1 MAAITRL
8 AWRNLGRNRRRTV
21 ITGVALAVGV
31 SLSVAGYGLM
41 DGMSAELV
49 RALTRYDLGHIQ
61 IHNKEFPKNHKLE
74 YSLDDYQSL
83 LEETRRVDG
92 IRAAS
97 PRVYAYALVSRGGK
111 SAGAELIGV
120 DPATEPLVTTLDRE
134 LVDGSYLDA
143 EPTPWPRGRALTDEE
158 QQQDEDLTEEA
169 LEDALDEIDALG
181 SLDEEGS
188 TGERDA
194 SDESTAA
201 ETPDDHEKAGAPF
214 EGDLTRRLAETI
226 SPPPQ
231 RPPRVYVGVTLA
243 RILGAK
249 VGDRIHATGQTVDGL
264 TEQVFFEVAGI
275 FRTGTALFDRGRI
288 YTHIADLQ
296 RFNHMKAQV
305 HEIAAVAESP
315 DMATGLAEKLRE
327 RVHDDRDLIRSWSEI
342 RPDIEQM
349 IELNDM
355 MMAVMIFIIFIVAT
369 LGVVN
374 TMLMAVFERT
384 RELGMLKA
392 IGMSGRRVVALIV
405 TETILLVLAASAL
418 GTAIGFG
425 LDLYMVEYGVDLSA
439 LTGGVSMGGVGLNP
453 VIHGAVTVQ
462 GLVMPTLVLSIT
474 CLVASLYP
482 AVRAAR
488 LAPAVGM
495 RET

>member
-1 MAAITRL
+1 MAAITQL

-21 ITGVALAVGV
+21 ITSIALAVGV

-61 IHNKEFPKNHKLE
+61 LHNKEYPKNHKLE
-74 YSLDDYQSL
+74 YTIDDAATLLD
-83 LEETRRVDG
+83 EVRKVDG
-92 IRAAS
+92 IQAAS
-97 PRVYAYALVSRGGK
+97 PRVYDNALVSRGSK
-111 SAGAELIGV
+111 SAGAQLIGV
-120 DPATEPLVTTLDRE
+120 DPTTEPKVTTLDRA
-134 LVDGSYLDA
+134 LVDGRYLDA
-143 EPTPWPRGRALTDEE
+143 EPTPWPRGRKLTEAEQHEDE
-158 QQQDEDLTEEA
+158 QLTEEA
-169 LEDALDEIDALG
+169 TDEALDEIDSLG
-181 SLDEEGS
+181 SLDDQSSAGADS
-188 TGERDA
+188 TGDSAAKPKGAGGDA
-194 SDESTAA
+194 ARES
-201 ETPDDHEKAGAPF
+201 EES
-214 EGDLTRRLAETI
+214 LTRKLAETI
-226 SPPPQ
+226 SPPPE
-231 RPPRVYVGVTLA
+231 RPPRVYMGDSLA

-275 FRTGTALFDRGRI
+275 FHTGTVLFDRGRI
-288 YTHIADLQ
+288 YLHIADLQ
-296 RFNHMKAQV
+296 RFSHLGSRV

-315 DMATGLAEKLRE
+315 DMADGLAAKLRK
-327 RVHDDRDLIRSWSEI
+327 RVHDKQILIQSWSEM
-342 RPDIEQM
+342 RPDILQM
-349 IELNDM
+349 IKLNDM
-355 MMAVMIFIIFIVAT
+355 SMMVMIFIIFIVAT

-384 RELGMLKA
+384 REIGMLKA

-405 TETILLVLAASAL
+405 AETILLVFGASLL
-418 GTAIGFG
+418 GTGIGFG
-425 LDLYMVEYGVDLSA
+425 LDLYMVHYGVDLSS
-439 LTGGVSMGGVGLNP
+439 LTGGVSMGGVGINP
-453 VIHGAVTVQ
+453 VFHGAITAQ
-462 GLVMPTLVLSIT
+462 GLVMPTLVLSAT

>member
-21 ITGVALAVGV
+21 ITGIALAVGV

-61 IHNKEFPKNHKLE
+61 IHNVEFPKNHKLKYTVPHYRE
-74 YSLDDYQSL
+74 L
-83 LEETRRVDG
+83 LEETRHLDG

-97 PRVYAYALVSRGGK
+97 PRVYAYALVSRGSK

-120 DPATEPLVTTLDRE
+120 DPTTEPKVTTLDQE
-134 LVDGSYLDA
+134 LVEGRYLDP
-143 EPTPWPRGRALTDEE
+143 EPTPWPRGRALTAAEEKRDEE
-158 QQQDEDLTEEA
+158 ITDEEVD
-169 LEDALDEIDALG
+169 DAIDEIDAMG
-181 SLDEEGS
+181 SLDDGSGGGGASAESGGKASAEG
-188 TGERDA
+188 GETA
-194 SDESTAA
+194 SDEA
-201 ETPDDHEKAGAPF
+201 
-214 EGDLTRRLAETI
+214 LTRRFANTI
-226 SPPPQ
+226 SPPPE
-231 RPPRVYVGVTLA
+231 RPPHVYIGATLA
-243 RILGAK
+243 RILKAG
-249 VGDRIHATGQTVDGL
+249 VGDRIHVTGQTVDGL
-264 TEQVFFEVAGI
+264 TEQVYFEVTGI
-275 FRTGTALFDRGRI
+275 FHTGTALFDRGRI

-296 RFNHMKAQV
+296 RFNHMDSQV
-305 HEIAAVAESP
+305 HEIAAVAKSP
-315 DMATGLAEKLRE
+315 DMAKGLAEKLRA
-327 RVHDDRDLIRSWSEI
+327 RIHDDKVLIQSWDEM
-342 RPDIEQM
+342 RPDILQM
-349 IELNDM
+349 IKLNDM
-355 MMAVMIFIIFIVAT
+355 SMAIMIFIIFIVAT

-392 IGMSGRRVVALIV
+392 IGMSGRRVVGLIV
-405 TETILLVLAASAL
+405 TETLLLVLGASAL

-425 LDLYMVEYGVDLSA
+425 LDLYMVHYGVDLSA
-439 LTGGVSMGGVGLNP
+439 LTGGVSMGGVGINP
-453 VIHGAVTVQ
+453 VFHGAITAQ
-462 GLVMPTLVLSIT
+462 GLLLPTVVLSFT

-482 AVRAAR
+482 ALRAAR